1 MIVAVSSYHF
11 PLDFLLDLDI
21 LSFDRLMG
29 RAQDARNSQIRE
41 NAVAMRVAFNG
52 DQKQFE
58 EFFESL
64 LPTSQKEA
72 IQERKIADG
81 HEKLKKMF
89 GG

>member
-1 MIVAVSSYHF
+1 MIVAVSSHHF

-21 LSFDRLMG
+21 VSFDRLLG
-29 RAQDARNSQIRE
+29 RAHDAKNSELRE

-64 LPTSQKEA
+64 LPVTQKEA

-81 HEKLKKMF
+81 HDKLKKLF